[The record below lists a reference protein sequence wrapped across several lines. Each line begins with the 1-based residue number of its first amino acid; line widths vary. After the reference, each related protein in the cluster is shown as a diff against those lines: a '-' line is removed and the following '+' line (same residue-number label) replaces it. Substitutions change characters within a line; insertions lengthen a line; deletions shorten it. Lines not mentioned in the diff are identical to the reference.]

1 MIVLGIDPGTVRIGV
16 GIIEKNGGTLTCLDV
31 GLLSLEKKYK
41 NDGDRLY
48 SIECALKKI
57 IKKYKISLV
66 GIETL
71 YFSKNQKTA
80 LAVSEA
86 RGVIL
91 KTIAEHK
98 IPYIEISPSGVKL
111 AVAGD
116 GRAKKEMVAH
126 MVGISLHISTN
137 KIIDDATDALAIAI
151 ASCYT
156 KKY

>member
-1 MIVLGIDPGTVRIGV
+1 MIILGIDPGTVRIGIGV
-16 GIIEKNGGTLTCLDV
+16 VEKNGNTLTCLEA
-31 GLLSLEKKYK
+31 GILSLGKKYK
-41 NDGDRLY
+41 NDGDRLF
-48 SIECALKKI
+48 SIERALEKI
-57 IKKYKISLV
+57 IKKYNVSLV

-80 LAVSEA
+80 LSVSQA

-98 IPYIEISPSGVKL
+98 IPYVEISPSGAKL
-111 AVAGD
+111 AVTGNGKA
-116 GRAKKEMVAH
+116 RKERVAH

-137 KIIDDATDALAIAI
+137 KIIDDATDALAVAI